1 MYAQLI
7 DTNGGKREVKPAN
20 GRDFTPAEAQALV
33 GGYVQLVVLNDG
45 KIMLIDEEA
54 KLKPHEINPT
64 ATYLAHHVWAI
75 AVSDYIAGNALVT
88 ITITCAVFAAAT
100 MAGCA
105 TKPRAT
111 LRPLDHF
118 EADRI
123 KLQVASM
130 DAAVAGIVFHPIAN
144 R

>member
-1 MYAQLI
+1 MKTVNPLAGACRICGQIETVAGLI
-7 DTNGGKREVKPAN
+7 DHAGREDYCSPVCVA
-20 GRDFTPAEAQALV
+20 RADRRAT
-33 GGYVQLVVLNDG
+33 
-45 KIMLIDEEA
+45 
-54 KLKPHEINPT
+54 LKPSLPM
-64 ATYLAHHVWAI
+64 
-75 AVSDYIAGNALVT
+75 T